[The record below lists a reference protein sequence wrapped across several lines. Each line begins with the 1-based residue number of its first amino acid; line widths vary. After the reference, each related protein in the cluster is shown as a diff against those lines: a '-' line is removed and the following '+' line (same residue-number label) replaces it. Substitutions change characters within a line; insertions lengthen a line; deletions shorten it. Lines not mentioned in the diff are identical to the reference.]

1 MEAAD
6 LFALGATV
14 DLNAALRTNADWGK
28 TKGEMIEFLLNGV
41 QWKGQQ
47 ILMPMFPDPHG
58 LGYNTAIL
66 KEEGVDFP
74 EEGYTWDDFDEIGKA
89 TVQRDAEG
97 VTRALWSMRLQL
109 VLDW

>member
-1 MEAAD
+1 
-6 LFALGATV
+6 
-14 DLNAALRTNADWGK
+14 
-28 TKGEMIEFLLNGV
+28 MIEFLINGV

-58 LGYNTAIL
+58 LGFNTAIL

-97 VTRALWSMRLQL
+97 VTRALWSMRYSLYWTVI
-109 VLDW
+109 VLGPMNGAFPRDPTHTDVES